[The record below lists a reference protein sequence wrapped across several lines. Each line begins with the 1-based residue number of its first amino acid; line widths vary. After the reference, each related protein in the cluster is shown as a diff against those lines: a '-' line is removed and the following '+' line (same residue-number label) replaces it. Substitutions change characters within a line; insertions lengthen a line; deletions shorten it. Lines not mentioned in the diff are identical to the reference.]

1 MSESADS
8 TSEPEEPTPAAP
20 AENRIRELTVR
31 LDDLEEEL
39 ERKDSSIRAVRTGQ
53 EELAESIDEVN
64 DTVRQLLG
72 VYDQLTTEQNPFAE
86 PDEPLFD
93 TTGATAH
100 AETAPPQPVAVETG
114 DSDDAPAQPPAGEPT
129 HEPAGGD
136 DTVSFDDL
144 RDASEEEFLWEADE
158 EPVASEA
165 DDPLDEAALE
175 AELFGESAEAE
186 ARVDEATETT
196 DSGPDHDGLWLGSLP
211 CGYAGDVLVME
222 WLAVLMSRTGP
233 AGAFRAVRHYEEIGW
248 ISPEVKRGLVDLLGG
263 PDLDLHVDP
272 SRPAE
277 PTAADHQDSVAFI
290 RTLSTLSN
298 L

>member
-1 MSESADS
+1 MSESTEPADAS
-8 TSEPEEPTPAAP
+8 PEQPTPEPP
-20 AENRIRELTVR
+20 AESRIRELTVR
-31 LDDLEEEL
+31 LDDIEAEL
-39 ERKDSSIRAVRTGQ
+39 ERKDSSLRAVRSGQ

-86 PDEPLFD
+86 PDEPLF
-93 TTGATAH
+93 
-100 AETAPPQPVAVETG
+100 ETAG
-114 DSDDAPAQPPAGEPT
+114 DGAAADAGEPAAGQVDASARVDVAGPASADGRA
-129 HEPAGGD
+129 HESAPDD

-144 RDASEEEFLWEADE
+144 RDGSEEEFLWEAEEPAE
-158 EPVASEA
+158 EPV
-165 DDPLDEAALE
+165 DDGPVA
-175 AELFGESAEAE
+175 ESAE
-186 ARVDEATETT
+186 
-196 DSGPDHDGLWLGSLP
+196 GLWLGSLP
-211 CGYAGDVLVME
+211 AGYAGDVLVME

-277 PTAADHQDSVAFI
+277 PTAADHQDSVSFI
-290 RTLSTLSN
+290 RTLRTLAH